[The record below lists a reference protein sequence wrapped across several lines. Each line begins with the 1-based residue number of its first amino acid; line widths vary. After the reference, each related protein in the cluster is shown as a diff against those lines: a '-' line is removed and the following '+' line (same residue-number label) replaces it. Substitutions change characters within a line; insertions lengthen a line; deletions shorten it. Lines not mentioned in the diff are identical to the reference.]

1 MRNAG
6 LPSTRGSNIR
16 NINGSEVFE
25 MKTAMRLG
33 NSQNP
38 LAVFAPLGNRNCFF
52 GLTDVG
58 RVDIASLDLFG
69 GNPEILEKMS
79 PERHGDRNVA
89 HTPRELTR
97 PPWWPKPPN
106 YFSTIVRPISK
117 HHEPSP

>member
-6 LPSTRGSNIR
+6 LPSTRGSNTR

-33 NSQNP
+33 NRQNP
-38 LAVFAPLGNRNCFF
+38 LAVFAHLGNRNCFF

-58 RVDIASLDLFG
+58 RVDIASLDLFS
-69 GNPEILEKMS
+69 GNPEILKEMS
-79 PERHGDRNVA
+79 PGRPGDRIVA

-97 PPWWPKPPN
+97 PPW
-106 YFSTIVRPISK
+106 
-117 HHEPSP
+117 